1 LLRSSSIS
9 KRFSPL
15 GLSAIG
21 QSNLVGANP
30 ATPSTQPKFHRN
42 IRWWRGQDH
51 LLHKKLITVTGSR
64 HYEETLANIGFDKL
78 FSEEEANELIP
89 RLEILMRQL
98 QMQATSL
105 RARIDELSVTDPSIL
120 HCAMSEIVG
129 RYPELRSFATNMADA
144 AAQIES
150 FGCILKD
157 IDLGLIDFPYDA
169 DDEVVFLCWQFGEPR
184 VVAWHSVNG
193 GFSERQ
199 PLAGAP
205 NRWLN

>member
-1 LLRSSSIS
+1 M
-9 KRFSPL
+9 P
-15 GLSAIG
+15 
-21 QSNLVGANP
+21 
-30 ATPSTQPKFHRN
+30 
-42 IRWWRGQDH
+42 
-51 LLHKKLITVTGSR
+51 
-64 HYEETLANIGFDKL
+64 NIGFDKL

-105 RARIDELSVTDPSIL
+105 RARIEELSVDDPSIL
-120 HCAMSEIVG
+120 HSAMSEIVG

-169 DDEVVFLCWQFGEPR
+169 GDDIVFLCWQFGESR
-184 VVAWHSVNG
+184 VVAWHSVDT

-199 PLAGAP
+199 PLPGAP
-205 NRWLN
+205 DRYLN

>member
-1 LLRSSSIS
+1 L
-9 KRFSPL
+9 P
-15 GLSAIG
+15 
-21 QSNLVGANP
+21 
-30 ATPSTQPKFHRN
+30 
-42 IRWWRGQDH
+42 
-51 LLHKKLITVTGSR
+51 
-64 HYEETLANIGFDKL
+64 NIGFDKL

-105 RARIDELSVTDPSIL
+105 RARIDELSVDDPSIL
-120 HCAMSEIVG
+120 HSAMTEIVG
-129 RYPELRSFATNMADA
+129 RYPELRSFATNMAEA

-169 DDEVVFLCWQFGEPR
+169 GDDIVFLCWQFGESR
-184 VVAWHSVNG
+184 VVAWHSVDT

-199 PLAGAP
+199 PLPGAP
-205 NRWLN
+205 DRYLN

>member
-1 LLRSSSIS
+1 M
-9 KRFSPL
+9 P
-15 GLSAIG
+15 
-21 QSNLVGANP
+21 
-30 ATPSTQPKFHRN
+30 
-42 IRWWRGQDH
+42 
-51 LLHKKLITVTGSR
+51 
-64 HYEETLANIGFDKL
+64 NIGFDRL

-89 RLEILMRQL
+89 RLDILMRQL

-105 RARIDELSVTDPSIL
+105 RARIDELSVDDPSIL
-120 HCAMSEIVG
+120 HSQMSEIVG

-169 DDEVVFLCWQFGEPR
+169 GEEVVFLCWQFGESR
-184 VVAWHSVNG
+184 VIAWHNVDS

-199 PLAGAP
+199 PLPGAP
-205 NRWLN
+205 NRYLN

>member
-1 LLRSSSIS
+1 M
-9 KRFSPL
+9 P
-15 GLSAIG
+15 
-21 QSNLVGANP
+21 
-30 ATPSTQPKFHRN
+30 
-42 IRWWRGQDH
+42 
-51 LLHKKLITVTGSR
+51 
-64 HYEETLANIGFDKL
+64 NIGFDRL

-105 RARIDELSVTDPSIL
+105 RARIEELSVADPSIV
-120 HCAMSEIVG
+120 HSAMTEIVG

-144 AAQIES
+144 AAQIEA

-169 DDEVVFLCWQFGEPR
+169 GDDIVFLCWQFGESR
-184 VVAWHSVNG
+184 VVAWHSVDT

-199 PLAGAP
+199 PLPGAP

>member
-1 LLRSSSIS
+1 M
-9 KRFSPL
+9 P
-15 GLSAIG
+15 
-21 QSNLVGANP
+21 
-30 ATPSTQPKFHRN
+30 N
-42 IRWWRGQDH
+42 I
-51 LLHKKLITVTGSR
+51 
-64 HYEETLANIGFDKL
+64 AFDKL

-105 RARIDELSVTDPSIL
+105 RARIDELSVTDPSIV
-120 HCAMSEIVG
+120 HSAMSEIVG
-129 RYPELRSFATNMADA
+129 RYPELHSFATNMADA

-169 DDEVVFLCWQFGEPR
+169 GDEVVFLCWQFGESR
-184 VVAWHSVNG
+184 VVAWHSVDT

-199 PLAGAP
+199 PLPGAP